1 MTGDEPTGQA
11 AQEPLRRYL
20 RWHLSAYAGAIALAV
35 ITHYFWPADRGL
47 YIPILLWGCAVLAHF
62 LYVRTVTTADEWV
75 EERSENISL
84 NATDL
89 SHIESIRERH
99 EAREAERTKGA
110 QDQPKQEQS

>member
-1 MTGDEPTGQA
+1 MTGAEPTDQA

-20 RWHLSAYAGAIALAV
+20 RWHLSAYAGVIALAV
-35 ITHYFWPADRGL
+35 LANYLWPADRGL
-47 YIPILLWGCAVLAHF
+47 YVPILLWGCAVLAHF

-99 EAREAERTKGA
+99 EAREAGQAEAAKNNTKETEG
-110 QDQPKQEQS
+110 